1 MKTILNTL
9 FENKTLSQIDAK
21 EVLINIASAKYN
33 TSQVAAF
40 MSVYL
45 MRPIT
50 VDELSGFRDAML
62 ELCLKTT
69 FDTNETIDIVGT
81 GGDGKDTFN
90 ISTLACFV
98 VAGAGLK
105 VTKHG
110 NYGVSSVSG
119 SSNVLE
125 AIGYK
130 FTNDKGVLQKQLD
143 KANICFMHA
152 PLFHPAMKTVAPIRR
167 ELGVRTFFN
176 MLGPIVN
183 PSSPKYQLLG
193 VYNLEI
199 ARLYNYLLQGT
210 TANYVIVHSFDGYDE
225 VSLTDNFKMIAP
237 TKECIIEP
245 KDLGMQKANQAALHG
260 GSTVDEAAKIFLSIL
275 NNKGTEAQNNAVIA
289 NSAMAIHCMKPSQSL
304 LDCVAQARESLESGN
319 ALQTYTKLIQHVSQ

>member
-1 MKTILNTL
+1 MKIVLNNL
-9 FENKTLSQIDAK
+9 FEHKTLSREEAR
-21 EVLINIASAKYN
+21 EVLFNIASERYN

-45 MRPIT
+45 MRSIT
-50 VDELSGFRDAML
+50 VQELSGFREAML
-62 ELCLKTT
+62 DLCLKTK

-90 ISTLACFV
+90 ISTLSCFV
-98 VAGAGLK
+98 VAGAGVK

-130 FTNDKGVLQKQLD
+130 FANDSSVLQKQID
-143 KANICFMHA
+143 EAGICFMHA
-152 PLFHPAMKTVAPIRR
+152 PLFHPAMKSVAPIRK

-183 PSSPKYQLLG
+183 PCFPKYQLLG
-193 VYNLEI
+193 VYNLEM
-199 ARLYNYLLQGT
+199 ARLYNYLLET
-210 TANYVIVHSFDGYDE
+210 TDSEYSIVHSFDGYDE
-225 VSLTDNFKMIAP
+225 VSLTSDFKLISK
-237 TKECIIEP
+237 TKEQIMQPSDLGFEKLNQ
-245 KDLGMQKANQAALHG
+245 KDLSG
-260 GSTVDEAAKIFLSIL
+260 GATSDISAKLFMNIL
-275 NNKGTEAQNNAVIA
+275 NGEGTKAQNDVVAVNAAI
-289 NSAMAIHCMKPSQSL
+289 AIHCVYADKSVEECVL
-304 LDCVAQARESLESGN
+304 LAKESLESKK
-319 ALQTYTKLIQHVSQ
+319 ALNVYKKLIK

>member
-1 MKTILNTL
+1 MKEILNNL
-9 FENKTLSQIDAK
+9 FEHKTLSREQAK
-21 EVLINIASAKYN
+21 EVLVNIASEKYN

-45 MRPIT
+45 MRSIT
-50 VDELSGFRDAML
+50 VQELSGFRDAML
-62 ELCLKTT
+62 DLCLKTK

-90 ISTLACFV
+90 ISTLSCFV
-98 VAGAGLK
+98 VAGAGVK

-130 FTNDKGVLQKQLD
+130 FTNDKIILQKQLD
-143 KANICFMHA
+143 EAGICFMHA
-152 PLFHPAMKTVAPIRR
+152 PLFHPAMKSVAPIRK

-183 PSSPKYQLLG
+183 PCFPKYQLLG
-193 VYNLEI
+193 VYNLEM
-199 ARLYNYLLQGT
+199 ARLYNYLLQST
-210 TANYVIVHSFDGYDE
+210 NSEYSVVHSFDGYDE
-225 VSLTDNFKMIAP
+225 VSLTSDFKLVSK
-237 TKECIIEP
+237 TKEQIIQP
-245 KDLGMQKANQAALHG
+245 SDLGFDKLKQEDLSG
-260 GSTVDEAAKIFLSIL
+260 GTTADSSAKLFMKIL
-275 NNKGTEAQNNAVIA
+275 NGEGTKAQNDVVVANAAI
-289 NSAMAIHCMKPSQSL
+289 AIHCVQSSKSIAECVL
-304 LDCVAQARESLESGN
+304 LAKESLESKN
-319 ALQTYTKLIQHVSQ
+319 AMNVYKKLIN